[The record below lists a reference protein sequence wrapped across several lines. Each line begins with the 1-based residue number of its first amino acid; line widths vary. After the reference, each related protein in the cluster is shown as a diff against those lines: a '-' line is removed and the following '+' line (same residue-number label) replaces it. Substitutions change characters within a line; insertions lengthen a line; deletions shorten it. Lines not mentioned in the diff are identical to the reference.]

1 MFSVLFF
8 IDVSN
13 VNCKSA
19 SIIETILTKL
29 NILFTM
35 SIVMTEFDRLGG
47 LDMKYI
53 PPNQPI
59 TNLVTTQNQNKTTFV
74 FTNI

>member
-1 MFSVLFF
+1 
-8 IDVSN
+8 
-13 VNCKSA
+13 
-19 SIIETILTKL
+19 
-29 NILFTM
+29 M